1 MGSTLEHETIW
12 QKFGIPRLKGNG
24 KFVSASLIDSLG
36 TGLIMAF
43 TVVYFVRTTD
53 VSLTAVG
60 AAMTVARLLALPTS
74 MVVGPLIDRFSARRT
89 AAWGNLVSVPG
100 YLGFLLAESVWQ
112 IVVVVFLVQVG
123 HTTYWTSSSGLV
135 VLASAEERRTTMFGF
150 MNALRNT
157 AMGVGGALA
166 AFAFTLGENM
176 ALHAIVV
183 GNACTYVLAAT
194 LLYLWKP
201 VRHGDEAEVT
211 DAAPDDRVA
220 EAATGAAAESPA
232 TKAPAAKAGYATVLS
247 DVSYV
252 FLIGVNVTLVFGQML
267 IKVLLAIYIVEVLK
281 LPAWTAG
288 ALIMVNAVQVSL
300 TQTLVAK
307 RSEGSRM
314 TRSIMLAAVLNAAA
328 FGLFAALYVA
338 PDTVTYV
345 GLFVAMIVFTLGEVI
360 AFPAAETLSVSM
372 APDRI
377 RGRYLAT
384 YQLSWTVPEIA
395 APALLTFLLARGET
409 LPMLFLC
416 ALSLVALPLLLA
428 LERRART
435 TTSDTP
441 TTSDTSTNSTTT
453 RMGESV

>member
-1 MGSTLEHETIW
+1 MTPPLGHETIW

-43 TVVYFVRTTD
+43 TVVYFAKTTS
-53 VSLTAVG
+53 VSLTSIG
-60 AAMTVARLLALPTS
+60 AAMTVARLFALPTS

-100 YLGFLLAESVWQ
+100 YLGFLLADSVWQ
-112 IVVVVFLVQVG
+112 IVIVAFLVQVG

-135 VLASAEERRTTMFGF
+135 VLASTEDRRTTMFGF
-150 MNALRNT
+150 MMALRNT

-166 AFAFTLGENM
+166 AFAFALGENT
-176 ALHAIVV
+176 ALHAIVI

-194 LLYLWKP
+194 LLYTWKP
-201 VRHGDEAEVT
+201 VRHGAEGEVEEATPE
-211 DAAPDDRVA
+211 DRAAAAVAASPAA
-220 EAATGAAAESPA
+220 EAPST
-232 TKAPAAKAGYATVLS
+232 KAGYASVLR
-247 DVSYV
+247 DVPYV

-267 IKVLLAIYIVEVLK
+267 IKVLLAIYIVEALD
-281 LPAWTAG
+281 LPAWIAG

-300 TQTLVAK
+300 TQTLISK
-307 RSEGSRM
+307 RFEGSRM
-314 TRSIMLAAVLNAAA
+314 TRAIMLAAVLNAAA
-328 FGLFAALYVA
+328 FGLFSILYVA
-338 PDTVTYV
+338 PDAVTYV
-345 GLFVAMIVFTLGEVI
+345 GLFVAMVVFTLGEVI

-372 APDRI
+372 APGHI

-416 ALSLVALPLLLA
+416 ALSLLALPLLLA
-428 LERRART
+428 LERRARGTDT
-435 TTSDTP
+435 TN
-441 TTSDTSTNSTTT
+441 TTMKT